1 MSASPAETL
10 PPGRDGVAMPLARS
24 VADDLEA
31 ILPPAQS
38 APPARSRLRLGAGGS
53 PSPRA
58 PERRAGRLGAL
69 LAVALLGVSA
79 GALLAHLPARSP
91 PPPRPPLALP
101 QPEAFAPALALRPAI
116 AAAPPPARV
125 APVQAPPARRP
136 AVQAPASRAHAA
148 PQVCGAHRRCGR
160 VDVMAAD
167 RRLRSAYAAAVRAGV
182 ARPVLASYRTRW
194 ARLRPRAP
202 TDPARVVVGYRGMAS
217 DLERLA
223 RRPAARWPR
232 HHLASH
238 RP

>member
-1 MSASPAETL
+1 
-10 PPGRDGVAMPLARS
+10 MPLSRS

-31 ILPPAQS
+31 ILPPGES
-38 APPARSRLRLGAGGS
+38 APPVRSRLRLGAGAAS
-53 PSPRA
+53 TARA
-58 PERRAGRLGAL
+58 PERRAARLGVL
-69 LAVALLGVSA
+69 LAVACLGVSA
-79 GALLAHLPARSP
+79 GALLAHLPGRSP

-116 AAAPPPARV
+116 PAAPPAV
-125 APVQAPPARRP
+125 HAALTQASPARRP
-136 AVQAPASRAHAA
+136 VVQTPASRAHAA
-148 PQVCGAHRRCGR
+148 PQVCGAHGRCGR
-160 VDVMAAD
+160 ADVMAAD